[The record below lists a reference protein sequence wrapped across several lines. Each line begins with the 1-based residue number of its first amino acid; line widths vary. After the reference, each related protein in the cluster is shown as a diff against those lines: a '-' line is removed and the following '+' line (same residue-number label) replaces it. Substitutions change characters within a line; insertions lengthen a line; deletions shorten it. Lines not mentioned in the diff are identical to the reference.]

1 MAELPKLYID
11 NPGGDWLQRKLE
23 AAQEDY
29 RTAPLGSSRRNIGA
43 SDITGYFKTALD
55 LSPDLLKDLPGA
67 LGEEAW
73 RETSVK
79 LENLEKRIREQG
91 YEPSP
96 ILINVREDG
105 TPFIVEGNHRVAEA
119 LKSGRTSIPVELRY
133 LRGAEDAE
141 GPLSL
146 TRLQR
151 YYESRPKDQSNLP
164 AVIDAASV
172 VSQLAR
178 TQADEPRPK
187 GKGEVFRGIGS
198 LMRGRMFPIIRAA
211 QAGWETLSPE
221 VKAEIED
228 YLKRPAH
235 ELFGMDKPGIEYF
248 KELLGISPEDLG
260 ETIPLPGPPQE
271 TVELRPK
278 GLSEPSYHT
287 YDQETRDYWDT
298 HLEHNALRQNPKTG
312 WAAERSYLLEAAGDV
327 LRELTGSTGFIAS
340 GGTEKGYL
348 NEKLNRLKRE
358 ARTVSPKYMAERRY
372 EEGLGGPA
380 FGPAEGEKEQLE
392 DIGISIARIKPKSEE
407 AALAKSILSN
417 IADSDSYLLN
427 SNIDKLRRKLG
438 LLSEEELD
446 RLINEPR
453 PKAAGGFIDKPL
465 YEGVF

>member
-1 MAELPKLYID
+1 MADESLFTGFHGTSTPSLRLEDLDPRRGVEAEGTVFFTSNEDMAHSFTLPREYGETVFER
-11 NPGGDWLQRKLE
+11 P
-23 AAQEDY
+23 
-29 RTAPLGSSRRNIGA
+29 
-43 SDITGYFKTALD
+43 TGEF
-55 LSPDLLKDLPGA
+55 GEF
-67 LGEEAW
+67 GEELYADIEPGPVLKASL
-73 RETSVK
+73 RMR
-79 LENLEKRIREQG
+79 NPFRIKGKEAQQAIDDTTYQG
-91 YEPSP
+91 K
-96 ILINVREDG
+96 ILQQ
-105 TPFIVEGNHRVAEA
+105 A
-119 LKSGRTSIPVELRY
+119 KSGGFDGVVFEDVTEFADPGV
-133 LRGAEDAE
+133 RGDVYAVFNKDQIQSVQE
-141 GPLSL
+141 P
-146 TRLQR
+146 
-151 YYESRPKDQSNLP
+151 RPKDQPRAPLLLEGPSE
-164 AVIDAASV
+164 D
-172 VSQLAR
+172 R
-178 TQADEPRPK
+178 TGKEPSK
-187 GKGEVFRGIGS
+187 GRMFRGIGS
-198 LMRGRMFPIIRAA
+198 LMRGRNI
-211 QAGWETLSPE
+211 LSLLQGLREGYELLPE
-221 VKAEIED
+221 EYQVLDEALQ
-228 YLKRPAH
+228 YLKGTQ
-235 ELFGMDKPGIEYF
+235 FSIDKPGIESL
-248 KELLGISPEDLG
+248 KEWLGISPEDLG

-271 TVELRPK
+271 TVESRPK

-372 EEGLGGPA
+372 VEGLGGPA

-438 LLSEEELD
+438 LLSEEEEELD

-465 YEGVF
+465 YDDQRMIG

>member
-23 AAQEDY
+23 TAQEYY

-73 RETSVK
+73 REDSVK

-151 YYESRPKDQSNLP
+151 YYESRPKDKSKLP
-164 AVIDAASV
+164 AVIDAVSAA
-172 VSQLAR
+172 SQLAR

-198 LMRGRMFPIIRAA
+198 LMRRRMFPLIQAA
-211 QAGWETLSPE
+211 QSGYNLLSEEQKKE
-221 VKAEIED
+221 VEEFLA
-228 YLKRPAH
+228 RPAH
-235 ELFGMDKPGIEYF
+235 ELVGMDKPGIDYF
-248 KELLGISPEDLG
+248 RDLIGTGSEDAQSPARLEDFFENMGEDGVGEEFPEIFQSIERYVYDVDASGINDALKSADYPMYRKVLEANLNRSFPGD
-260 ETIPLPGPPQE
+260 TIPVQRTENYLMQQDPETGGVTQGP
-271 TVELRPK
+271 
-278 GLSEPSYHT
+278 
-287 YDQETRDYWDT
+287 RDKRVF
-298 HLEHNALRQNPKTG
+298 EVAK
-312 WAAERSYLLEAAGDV
+312 EDV
-327 LRELTGSTGFIAS
+327 LLAGNEGELELIIDGA
-340 GGTEKGYL
+340 KYGYDG
-348 NEKLNRLKRE
+348 
-358 ARTVSPKYMAERRY
+358 TVSVRALESFEAKKMTH
-372 EEGLGGPA
+372 GGMV
-380 FGPAEGEKEQLE
+380 
-392 DIGISIARIKPKSEE
+392 
-407 AALAKSILSN
+407 
-417 IADSDSYLLN
+417 
-427 SNIDKLRRKLG
+427 
-438 LLSEEELD
+438 
-446 RLINEPR
+446 
-453 PKAAGGFIDKPL
+453 DKPL
-465 YEGVF
+465 YDSTRLV